1 MAFFFSD
8 VKLSLVTVLEG
19 REKEDYQETGS
30 QVQCHM
36 HVTTHRKL
44 REKDRKWG

>member
-19 REKEDYQETGS
+19 LEKEDYQEPGS

-36 HVTTHRKL
+36 HVTTPRKL